1 MKLKIEIEGK
11 ILFKLL
17 IISLSFK
24 FSILFFFFCWET
36 FEKRFWKR
44 LNKSKN
50 QNQNWTVEKSL
61 EFGYLIFILFFFD

>member
-24 FSILFFFFCWET
+24 FSILFFFFV
-36 FEKRFWKR
+36 EKRFWER

>member
-24 FSILFFFFCWET
+24 FSILFFFFV
-36 FEKRFWKR
+36 EKRFWER

-61 EFGYLIFILFFFD
+61 EFGYLIFILFFFWLKDR